1 MQIDLSTLPTGPG
14 VYLFKDKQNTILYV
28 GKAKHLRRR
37 LASYFR
43 PDHSLPLKTA
53 AMLRQAANLETLSTN
68 TEKEA
73 LLLEASLIKK
83 HRPRYNI
90 VLRDDK
96 QYLLFY
102 LDKAHPFPRLT
113 IVRPRGVGSR
123 KQPDIAALAVGLP
136 ANIGADN
143 KTGKQ
148 PGRPARNKDKGVF
161 YGPFTSALSARET
174 WKIIHRIFPLRRCT
188 NSSFK
193 NRVRPCLYHHLGQCL
208 APCVLPVAPED
219 YQAVL
224 QKVEMFL
231 SGRSAEL
238 LGQLQQDMQ
247 RASDELNFE
256 QAAVLRDQIKAV
268 QATLEKQSAV
278 LPGVADMD
286 VIGLAE
292 VGIKEPDQAAEGE
305 NPAQEQA
312 LALGLLFIRQGRVIG
327 ARIFFWPGL
336 SMADGP
342 EVVCSFILQFY
353 DAASLIPGRILLP
366 WGDLQAGEIF
376 TASSDETSQEK
387 GAEFFALPG
396 ADLGNRPY
404 TDGAAGA
411 TGIDGAPGLAEAT
424 GGALGAVTAAA
435 LAGAEIEEEEEGLA
449 TSVGDFVRR
458 LNDDLQLL
466 QEVLAER
473 RDGPVFLATPHSS
486 EEKQLVNMAA
496 TNARDAAKTG
506 FGKEAGEGPAEGEN
520 SYQDNMALVL
530 GRKLY
535 LGKPVKRI
543 EVVDISHTS
552 GIEARAG
559 LVVFENGQPV
569 REDFRAYIIEDDSL
583 ARGDDYGALALFMR
597 RRLNSGPPWPDLLL
611 IDGGRGQLAAVERV
625 LQEENS
631 LGLFALASIA
641 KARQQEEDLSEF
653 EATAEEDADNT
664 RPPLLPAP
672 LKQRS
677 ARPDRRAGNV
687 ADRIFIPG
695 RSNPLNLKPGSAEL
709 LFLQMLRNAAHD
721 QAIGKHRKARNKAA
735 LAGELVRLP
744 GIGPKTAQL
753 LWQHFD
759 SLAEM
764 RKSSEADLAR
774 LPGIGKAR
782 AARLW
787 QQLRK
792 LKS

>member
-14 VYLFKDKQNTILYV
+14 VYLFKDKQSTILYV

-53 AMLRQAANLETLSTN
+53 AMLRQAVDLETLSTN

-102 LDKAHPFPRLT
+102 LDKAHPFPRLS

-123 KQPDIAALAVGLP
+123 KQQDIAALSTDLSDQTSAGGKV
-136 ANIGADN
+136 
-143 KTGKQ
+143 KKQ
-148 PGRPARNKDKGVF
+148 PVGDVAADRPARSARKGKGVF

-208 APCVLPVAPED
+208 APCVLPVSQED

-224 QKVEMFL
+224 QKVELFL
-231 SGRSAEL
+231 GGRSAEL

-256 QAAVLRDQIKAV
+256 QAASLRDQIKAV

-278 LPGVADMD
+278 LPEVADLD

-292 VGIKEPDQAAEGE
+292 VEAKEASQATENANNPDQALG
-305 NPAQEQA
+305 
-312 LALGLLFIRQGRVIG
+312 LGLGLLFIRQGRVIG
-327 ARIFFWPGL
+327 ARTFFWPGL
-336 SMADGP
+336 SLADGP
-342 EVVCSFILQFY
+342 EVVCSFLLQFY

-366 WGDLQAGEIF
+366 WGDLQAGAF
-376 TASSDETSQEK
+376 FNASSENLQESETEL
-387 GAEFFALPG
+387 AAVAG
-396 ADLGNRPY
+396 ADPSDLP
-404 TDGAAGA
+404 
-411 TGIDGAPGLAEAT
+411 
-424 GGALGAVTAAA
+424 VTAGMESVLEA
-435 LAGAEIEEEEEGLA
+435 EEEGLA
-449 TSVGDFVRR
+449 SSVGDFVRR
-458 LNDDLQLL
+458 LSEDLQLL
-466 QEVLAER
+466 QEVLTER
-473 RDGPVFLATPHSS
+473 REGSVFLTTPHSS
-486 EEKQLVNMAA
+486 EEKQLVNMAV
-496 TNARDAAKTG
+496 TNARDAAKTA
-506 FGKEAGEGPAEGEN
+506 FRNEAGPDGQAAGEN
-520 SYQDNMALVL
+520 SYQDNMAVSL

-535 LGKPVKRI
+535 LGRPAKRI

-552 GIEARAG
+552 GLEARAG
-559 LVVFENGQPV
+559 LVVFENGQPL
-569 REDFRAYIIEDDSL
+569 REAFRAYGIEDDNL
-583 ARGDDYGALALFMR
+583 ARGDDYGALAHFMR
-597 RRLNSGPPWPDLLL
+597 RRLKSGPPWPDLLL
-611 IDGGRGQLAAVERV
+611 IDGGKGQLAAVERA
-625 LQEENS
+625 LREENA
-631 LGLFALASIA
+631 LGLFALAAIA
-641 KARQQEEDLSEF
+641 KARQEEEILPEPRTEDD
-653 EATAEEDADNT
+653 EAAQ
-664 RPPLLPAP
+664 PPSQFLPSAP
-672 LKQRS
+672 LKS
-677 ARPDRRAGNV
+677 KSVRPDRRAGNV
-687 ADRIFIPG
+687 ADRIFVPG

-709 LFLQMLRNAAHD
+709 LFLQMLRNAAHE

-735 LAGELVRLP
+735 LAGELIRLP
-744 GIGPKTAQL
+744 GVGPKTAQL

-759 SLAEM
+759 SLVAM
-764 RKSSEADLAR
+764 SQSSEAELAS
-774 LPGIGKAR
+774 LPGIGKTK

-792 LKS
+792 LCP